1 MVAAVSTMQIILNHR
16 KNAIVN
22 FSDDVIFQKF
32 IFGRIQKQG
41 EKISK
46 VKEFQEKFLN
56 SLKNLKDI
64 DNNIYQTYISTQAK
78 FQIETFETETD
89 NLGGRREVLRTFD
102 ITDQMKSQEFDINN
116 ASYVF
121 KLHFSLNDTST
132 LKDYIQNLN
141 VIKIK
146 ASDLILLSKE
156 SGTQGECKKW
166 TFEIEYYFNNLEKV
180 TENLKRHF
188 IECKASNF
196 DQKEDTNSTKI
207 FDEIFM
213 FNLVSFG
220 INFIMIIFI
229 ASIVVE
235 ILKYQNL
242 KEEKLNKYRWLLRN
256 KKNYDSE
263 STLD

>member
-1 MVAAVSTMQIILNHR
+1 M
-16 KNAIVN
+16 KNQ
-22 FSDDVIFQKF
+22 D
-32 IFGRIQKQG
+32 
-41 EKISK
+41 
-46 VKEFQEKFLN
+46 
-56 SLKNLKDI
+56 
-64 DNNIYQTYISTQAK
+64 
-78 FQIETFETETD
+78 
-89 NLGGRREVLRTFD
+89 
-102 ITDQMKSQEFDINN
+102 FDINN

-156 SGTQGECKKW
+156 SSTQGECKKW
-166 TFEIEYYFNNLEKV
+166 TFEVEYFFNNLEKV
-180 TENLKRHF
+180 TENLKRSF

-196 DQKEDTNSTKI
+196 DQKEDTSSTKI

-220 INFIMIIFI
+220 INFVMIIFI
-229 ASIVVE
+229 SSIVVE

-263 STLD
+263 HTLEEIFKSTTE